1 MGGTVMDQTGA
12 VIPDA
17 PVTLT
22 NMATNVTRQTTTNQA
37 GIFVFPSLVP
47 GQYRLTVGVQ
57 AMQRFEANV
66 TVQVQQSVVV
76 DPVLKPGQTTTTV
89 DVLEVTPMLTVD
101 NPTLG
106 HVLERQR
113 IEQLPINGRDI
124 GSLLQTVPGMESY
137 RAYGLR
143 EGSQEVVLD
152 GSPTEDRVL
161 GSNLKRPPGLDTVQE
176 FKVEVNNS
184 SAKFTRPTT
193 VIISTKS
200 GTNQLHG
207 AAFETH
213 RNNAIGK
220 ARTRAD
226 YYDKPPQSIRNEFGA
241 SAGGPVRLPG
251 IYNGKDRTFWFF
263 AYEALRNVDSTTR
276 ILRVPTMEMRNG
288 DFRGL
293 VDSQGRRTTIYN
305 PWTTDLNTW
314 QRQPFSYG
322 GQLNVIDPALMSP
335 LAKYVYSVTP
345 EPTLPNVNPLVEGN
359 WIGPHRNV
367 NRNWTV
373 SARFD
378 HRFSD
383 KDHFYARLTAGD
395 LFRAYPDGATLLPST
410 DGAINYSKQTAPN
423 RSLATSW
430 LHSFSPVFFNELLLS
445 GSREHWRISPY
456 NEDPLADVLGLPNP
470 FGAPNFPRITSTG
483 ISGWSLLSNNTRTG
497 ANSYLVLDDNATRI
511 VGRHELQFGAHLR
524 KDQINML
531 PDQQQIS
538 GSLTPRPLATGLY
551 DPKTSRTNPRATAL
565 TGQAIA
571 SLFLGQMA
579 YANRLVRG
587 YFYGRLDEYSFYFQ
601 DNFKVTPRLTLN
613 LGVRWEFW
621 PSYREKNNILA
632 GFDRDRRAVVL
643 SSPLSDFYKLGA
655 TFPSFVQKLESF
667 GANFITWEEA
677 GLPRSLIRTNP
688 KNFGP
693 RLGFAY
699 RGGDGLKSFVMR
711 GGYRISYFPIPV
723 RPWTEYSHFSLPL
736 SGFYRYRT
744 DDAEQSPDGYPNWTL
759 RSIPDVIAGV
769 NSRNVIRVE
778 QDPSLSRGGGGVNY
792 LDPDQPDTRV
802 HDWNFTRVAYVGS
815 HTGNL
820 EMFYDY
826 NDVTPDYIWYVTTGE
841 RLPSGEFANVARRPY
856 DQQVYG
862 GIREYQKS
870 GWANYQGVQLELE
883 RRYSGGYGY
892 QIFYVVS
899 NALTAGGRGWN
910 AGGIL
915 KETNIYLPNSVPS
928 DLDERNRF
936 LNYQRDTS
944 IPKHRVRWNWVAD
957 LPFGKGKALGRNAGT
972 FLDRVIGGWQIAG
985 MGSLRSN
992 YFALPSNIYPT
1003 GEKIETYGYKYPIE
1017 DCRSGTCFPGYLWWN
1032 GYIPANQI
1040 NSTHPVTG
1048 KPNGIMGVP
1057 ANYKPA
1063 GQPLLPWP
1071 ANPSRS
1077 DPMYGFYGTNTVWVP
1092 LNDGSVQR
1100 LAYNDNLH
1108 PWRNQYLPGVRRWGL
1123 DASLF
1128 KMIPINERFKVRFNA
1143 DFFNVLNNPG
1153 NANSIDSTGFL
1164 STRVSGQSAR
1174 ELQLTLRLTW

>member
-1 MGGTVMDQTGA
+1 M
-12 VIPDA
+12 
-17 PVTLT
+17 
-22 NMATNVTRQTTTNQA
+22 
-37 GIFVFPSLVP
+37 
-47 GQYRLTVGVQ
+47 
-57 AMQRFEANV
+57 
-66 TVQVQQSVVV
+66 
-76 DPVLKPGQTTTTV
+76 
-89 DVLEVTPMLTVD
+89 
-101 NPTLG
+101 
-106 HVLERQR
+106 
-113 IEQLPINGRDI
+113 
-124 GSLLQTVPGMESY
+124 
-137 RAYGLR
+137 
-143 EGSQEVVLD
+143 
-152 GSPTEDRVL
+152 
-161 GSNLKRPPGLDTVQE
+161 
-176 FKVEVNNS
+176 
-184 SAKFTRPTT
+184 
-193 VIISTKS
+193 
-200 GTNQLHG
+200 
-207 AAFETH
+207 
-213 RNNAIGK
+213 
-220 ARTRAD
+220 
-226 YYDKPPQSIRNEFGA
+226 
-241 SAGGPVRLPG
+241 
-251 IYNGKDRTFWFF
+251 
-263 AYEALRNVDSTTR
+263 
-276 ILRVPTMEMRNG
+276 
-288 DFRGL
+288 
-293 VDSQGRRTTIYN
+293 
-305 PWTTDLNTW
+305 
-314 QRQPFSYG
+314 
-322 GQLNVIDPALMSP
+322 
-335 LAKYVYSVTP
+335 
-345 EPTLPNVNPLVEGN
+345 
-359 WIGPHRNV
+359 
-367 NRNWTV
+367 
-373 SARFD
+373 
-378 HRFSD
+378 
-383 KDHFYARLTAGD
+383 
-395 LFRAYPDGATLLPST
+395 
-410 DGAINYSKQTAPN
+410 
-423 RSLATSW
+423 
-430 LHSFSPVFFNELLLS
+430 
-445 GSREHWRISPY
+445 
-456 NEDPLADVLGLPNP
+456 
-470 FGAPNFPRITSTG
+470 
-483 ISGWSLLSNNTRTG
+483 
-497 ANSYLVLDDNATRI
+497 
-511 VGRHELQFGAHLR
+511 
-524 KDQINML
+524 
-531 PDQQQIS
+531 
-538 GSLTPRPLATGLY
+538 
-551 DPKTSRTNPRATAL
+551 
-565 TGQAIA
+565 
-571 SLFLGQMA
+571 
-579 YANRLVRG
+579 
-587 YFYGRLDEYSFYFQ
+587 
-601 DNFKVTPRLTLN
+601 
-613 LGVRWEFW
+613 
-621 PSYREKNNILA
+621 
-632 GFDRDRRAVVL
+632 
-643 SSPLSDFYKLGA
+643 
-655 TFPSFVQKLESF
+655 
-667 GANFITWEEA
+667 
-677 GLPRSLIRTNP
+677 
-688 KNFGP
+688 
-693 RLGFAY
+693 
-699 RGGDGLKSFVMR
+699 
-711 GGYRISYFPIPV
+711 
-723 RPWTEYSHFSLPL
+723 
-736 SGFYRYRT
+736 
-744 DDAEQSPDGYPNWTL
+744 

-802 HDWNFTRVAYVGS
+802 HDWNFTLEKEVRPNTIARVAYVGS

-1048 KPNGIMGVP
+1048 KPNGVMGVP